1 MLFRKTLS
9 KYLRKSKFIKK
20 GTSVYLLR
28 QLFIICKD
36 NLMFKKKNGKDYIY
50 LLTKHFSF
58 RTIKAPDVDERE
70 EDKVIN
76 DMQGL
81 IDFSLE
87 RCDLEEDVDYKI
99 NILTDS
105 FIPIENDHQLL
116 NYTGDILYCKIT
128 EMSLRNKNNYEENY
142 STDKFIINSTLL
154 CAKQN
159 FQSQTSPKINN
170 SFKVGDSPE
179 QSNQKNELIGK
190 DEKDNKPYLPQI
202 LLLHR
207 KQIQSNADGNS
218 TSSINCSKTMSMNKE
233 PSMIFTQKQSSNQII
248 NRKPIRELRGK
259 EAKPFYLKIH
269 QVFPQSS
276 STNDLSIIPTKLF
289 PIRGRMTQKRMK
301 RSQSTGSYNI
311 SKLEYSSSSPNITKI
326 LNPYAFLTHNTKK
339 QKEDENVELLKSFLL
354 SKSSFDL
361 LANRTKDMIREHDND
376 QIKEEYTG
384 FLLELRQA
392 VLQLLNNIIS
402 DSMISIYPKYD
413 SLLNYNSSFEKE
425 FPFNQCIKEYILY
438 CYLSDFCLNQKE
450 NLLNAFNNQEH
461 IKINDIIKC
470 INDIKE
476 ELRRVVHNPNEIS
489 IFLKKKAK
497 DMSLMLNSVFFEIFV
512 LCADFFNGNQSSF
525 AEQILLILEVDE
537 QSKTISY
544 NSFTNY
550 YLYFRCYDL
559 VTNEQ
564 KFQFIKKILT
574 LVYGKETYNEKLN
587 DYTNFQIEI
596 RRILNIDELTMKC
609 FKKEFSFINNIEIVK
624 RYSKIDTIYSN
635 MVNYFTYQH

>member
-9 KYLRKSKFIKK
+9 KYLRKSKFIKQ

-36 NLMFKKKNGKDYIY
+36 NLMIKKKNAKDYIY
-50 LLTKHFSF
+50 LLTKNFSF
-58 RTIKAPDVDERE
+58 RTIKAPDVNERE
-70 EDKVIN
+70 ENKVIN
-76 DMQGL
+76 DMQSL
-81 IDFSLE
+81 IDFSLAK
-87 RCDLEEDVDYKI
+87 CDLEENVDYKI
-99 NILTDS
+99 NILNEN
-105 FIPIENDHQLL
+105 FIPIENDNQLL

-128 EMSLRNKNNYEENY
+128 EVSTRNKNNYEENY

-159 FQSQTSPKINN
+159 FQSQTSPKMNN
-170 SFKVGDSPE
+170 SYKALD
-179 QSNQKNELIGK
+179 QSEQKNEKIGN
-190 DEKDNKPYLPQI
+190 DDKDNKPYLPQI

-207 KQIQSNADGNS
+207 KQIQTNLDGNS
-218 TSSINCSKTMSMNKE
+218 TSSINYSKTMSMNKE
-233 PSMIFTQKQSSNQII
+233 PSMMYTNKPPIKTII
-248 NRKPIRELRGK
+248 NPKPIRELRK
-259 EAKPFYLKIH
+259 ESKPIYFKIH

-276 STNDLSIIPTKLF
+276 STNDLSIIPTKIF
-289 PIRGRMTQKRMK
+289 PIRGRMTQKRIK
-301 RSQSTGSYNI
+301 RSQSTGNYNI
-311 SKLEYSSSSPNITKI
+311 SQLEYSSSSPNITKM
-326 LNPYAFLTHNTKK
+326 LNPYAFITHRTNK
-339 QKEDENVELLKSFLL
+339 QKEDEKVEYLKSFLL
-354 SKSSFDL
+354 SKSSFDIL
-361 LANRTKDMIREHDND
+361 ENRTKDIIREHDND
-376 QIKEEYTG
+376 VIKQEYTG

-392 VLQLLNNIIS
+392 VLQLLNNIVS
-402 DSMISIYPKYD
+402 DSMVLIYPKYD
-413 SLLNYNSSFEKE
+413 SLLNYNSSYEKE

-438 CYLSDFCLNQKE
+438 CYLSDFCLKQKE
-450 NLLNAFNNQEH
+450 NILNAFNNQEQ
-461 IKINDIIKC
+461 IKMNDIIKC

-476 ELRRVVHNPNEIS
+476 ELRRVVHNPNELS
-489 IFLKKKAK
+489 IFLKNKAK
-497 DMSLMLNSVFFEIFV
+497 DMSLILNSVFFEIFV

-525 AEQILLILEVDE
+525 AEQILLILEVDD

-587 DYTNFQIEI
+587 NYSNFQIEI

-609 FKKEFSFINNIEIVK
+609 FKKEFSYINNIDIAK
-624 RYSKIDTIYSN
+624 RYSKIDTIYAN